1 MILENRFI
9 YGVTMSIFM
18 VTFSCHQG
26 DRLKESTPTTGKIR
40 IACDEMLKGIV
51 MQEED
56 IFERNYPNAALTID
70 YLPESQLFEAFLKD
84 TIELI
89 IASRGLDSVEK
100 KFLDQQKNL
109 HPREFPIAVSAIALV
124 SKAGVA
130 DSTIEFS
137 DLLDIIRGSDNARNK
152 TLVVEKTRSGIPG
165 YLMSLAGVK
174 RLPDNFYAKDSL
186 PAIIEYVNSHPEA
199 IGLVDWSQLSDSD
212 DPVARQLLG
221 RVTLMSLGNASDSL
235 KGKFY
240 QPYQY
245 NLQDRLYPL
254 TRTLTFITRSGKNDL
269 GLGFAS
275 FITGDIGQKI
285 LLKAGLLPLY
295 QTDRW
300 IEIHSTGDF
309 KVVQ

>member
-1 MILENRFI
+1 MLENRFI
-9 YGVTMSIFM
+9 CWTTLMIFL
-18 VTFSCHQG
+18 VFFSCHRTDQ
-26 DRLKESTPTTGKIR
+26 KNESTPTTGIIR

-56 IFERNYPNAALTID
+56 IFERNYPNAAITID
-70 YLPESQLFEAFLKD
+70 YLPESQLFEVFLKD
-84 TIELI
+84 TVELI
-89 IASRGLDSVEK
+89 IASRGLDSIEK

-109 HPREFPIAVSAIALV
+109 HPREFPMAVSAIALV
-124 SKAGVA
+124 AKAGIA
-130 DSTIEFS
+130 DSTIGYSE
-137 DLLDIIRGSDNARNK
+137 LLDIIRGSENTRIK

-174 RLPDNFYAKDSL
+174 ALPGNFYAKDSL
-186 PAIIEYVNSHPEA
+186 RAIIDYVNTHPEA

-212 DPVARQLLG
+212 DPIARLLLD
-221 RVTLMSLGNASDSL
+221 RVTLMSLENPSDSL

-309 KVVQ
+309 RVVQ